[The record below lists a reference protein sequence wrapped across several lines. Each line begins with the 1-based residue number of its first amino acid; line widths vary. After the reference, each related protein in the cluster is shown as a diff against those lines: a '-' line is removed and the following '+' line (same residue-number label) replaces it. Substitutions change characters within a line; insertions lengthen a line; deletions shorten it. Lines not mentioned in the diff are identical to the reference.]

1 MAVSYRS
8 EIDVIDLLSTLLKKL
23 FDGDYSSPTIKRHR
37 TIQEHIQTILKSD
50 KFPLLAT
57 TLYKEL
63 SDLLNNLPPPGRRN
77 NSFQALLWPRFH
89 EFRVKHVPQIWHTTI
104 GTADPILMQ
113 RASLDLLIKIIEL
126 RKKEFAPTVVAPG
139 KQEKRAKLSF
149 EEQNA
154 TRYVAGYV
162 LRKLKKKYSSMRG
175 SLAIWEAILGMEED
189 SSHEGDE
196 EETDF
201 LSYTRAWIDYIDKG
215 GLYKVKDE
223 VYLFLWSW
231 NCQFIHYCMNI
242 FCLSVAQN

>member
-89 EFRVKHVPQIWHTTI
+89 EFRVKHVLQIWHTTI

-139 KQEKRAKLSF
+139 K
-149 EEQNA
+149 
-154 TRYVAGYV
+154 
-162 LRKLKKKYSSMRG
+162 
-175 SLAIWEAILGMEED
+175 
-189 SSHEGDE
+189 
-196 EETDF
+196 
-201 LSYTRAWIDYIDKG
+201 
-215 GLYKVKDE
+215 
-223 VYLFLWSW
+223 
-231 NCQFIHYCMNI
+231 
-242 FCLSVAQN
+242 